1 VPDELWIQTLRTG
14 EKTVVALGREGAD
27 EARLEDYV
35 VAGLV
40 DFDDVSYD
48 DHADLL
54 YDLASQVVQHLQ
66 GYLSVEDSRRVL
78 RTYQRDIARAVHVQM
93 LAHAWDDSTGGYEV
107 QVSQGFTELK
117 PSAYTTTANEPVAD
131 YRLAP
136 TDKSNMARYVFG
148 GFKRCLY
155 PVQKFDSDTERVL
168 AVILDRDAD
177 KWFRPAK
184 GQFQLYY
191 KLGGEMPE
199 YQPDFVAE
207 TADTIYMLEP
217 KRRSEMTDAVVLAK
231 KEAAETWCAY
241 TSEFNLKNN
250 GKPWRYV
257 LIPHDA
263 VAENKTLTGLA
274 KEFGQPVAAKLQ

>member
-1 VPDELWIQTLRTG
+1 MPDELWIQTLRTG
-14 EKTVVALGREGAD
+14 EKTVVALGRDGAD
-27 EARLEDYV
+27 EARPEDYV

-54 YDLASQVVQHLQ
+54 YDLASQVVRHLH
-66 GYLSVEDSRRVL
+66 GYLSAEDSRRVL

-117 PSAYTTTANEPVAD
+117 PSAYTVTANEPVAD

-136 TDKSNMARYVFG
+136 ADKSNMARYVFS
-148 GFKRCLY
+148 GFQRCLY
-155 PVQKFDSDTERVL
+155 PVQKFDSDTEQVL

-191 KLGGEMPE
+191 KMGGEMPE

-207 TADTIYMLEP
+207 TAEAIYMLEP

-231 KEAAETWCAY
+231 KEAAEA
-241 TSEFNLKNN
+241 
-250 GKPWRYV
+250 
-257 LIPHDA
+257 
-263 VAENKTLTGLA
+263 
-274 KEFGQPVAAKLQ
+274 